1 MKVLKLIK
9 TKAAIA
15 AVAISTAVGAFLMPV
30 QAFASDGN
38 GAVWT
43 EIPQGWQN
51 HEYTAQVKVEDY
63 VIWDKDNNEIPVTYK
78 SVEYAIDDGK
88 YVDITDTM
96 VVTIDKNCHLKLRAI
111 YEDGGC
117 AFNECDIENFDLERP
132 TIDARLDGEMMYLTA
147 ADEISGVKKI
157 TVNGQDY
164 TDLKD
169 GQMCTCIKDYEQ
181 TDEYIEISSTDV
193 AGNVSKGFKIKNP
206 YFVGE
211 VQSGQ
216 EDKSLDNPDSV
227 EPTDPTKARGT
238 VTDDFVTNEREF
250 FTVDASGKTF
260 YLIVDR
266 SQSTE
271 NVYLLTEA
279 GCNDLLNFTD
289 YNGVDVQ
296 NGDVPMYEIP
306 SNRIEKVESKPETE
320 ETEEEPTEEP
330 KEENKTG
337 SPSWLVIILI
347 AAVFGGGY
355 YFIKVK
361 KTKEDLMDADEMD
374 EFDNEGAID
383 VDDSEEDEF
392 YDDED
397 DYDEEDENGADIT
410 PEALIEDEIDMDGS
424 DEIDDIEYVDLS
436 GDESNEE

>member
-1 MKVLKLIK
+1 MSILSMLRS
-9 TKAAIA
+9 KAAIA
-15 AVAISTAVGAFLMPV
+15 AVTVGTAFGAFLMPV

-63 VIWDKDNNEIPVTYK
+63 VIWDHDNKEIPVTYK

-132 TIDARLDGEMMYLTA
+132 TIDARLDGEIMYLTA
-147 ADEISGVKKI
+147 ADEISGVAKI
-157 TVNGQDY
+157 SVNGKDY

-169 GQMCTCIKDYEQ
+169 NQMCTNIKDYEQ
-181 TDEYIEISSTDV
+181 TDEYIEISATDN

-266 SQSTE
+266 SQSQE
-271 NVYLLTEA
+271 NVFLLTEA
-279 GCNDLLNFTD
+279 GVNDLLNFVD

-306 SNRIEKVESKPETE
+306 STGKTTEVTIPEN
-320 ETEEEPTEEP
+320 EEPTEEEP
-330 KEENKTG
+330 EPEMPEKKGGN
-337 SPSWLVIILI
+337 SSLIIIFAI
-347 AAVFGGGY
+347 AALFGVGY
-355 YFIKVK
+355 YFLKIKK
-361 KTKEDLMDADEMD
+361 QKDDLADAGEMD
-374 EFDNEGAID
+374 EFDTEGDIF
-383 VDDSEEDEF
+383 VDATEEEWEDEDEADEV
-392 YDDED
+392 YDED
-397 DYDEEDENGADIT
+397 VEAGADIM
-410 PEALIEDEIDMDGS
+410 PEDLVEDTSVDEM
-424 DEIDDIEYVDLS
+424 DEIDDIEYIDLS
-436 GDESNEE
+436 DESQN

>member
-1 MKVLKLIK
+1 MKVVSLIK
-9 TKAAIA
+9 SKLAIT
-15 AVAISTAVGAFLMPV
+15 AVALGTALGAFLMPV

-43 EIPQGWQN
+43 EIPQEWQN

-63 VIWDKDNNEIPVTYK
+63 VIWDKDNKEIPITYK

-132 TIDARLDGEMMYLTA
+132 TIDARLDGEIMYLTA
-147 ADEISGVKKI
+147 ADEISGVAKI
-157 TVNGQDY
+157 SVNGKDY
-164 TDLKD
+164 TELKD
-169 GQMCTCIKDYEQ
+169 NQMCTNIKDYEQ
-181 TDEYIEISSTDV
+181 TDEYIEISATDN

-306 SNRIEKVESKPETE
+306 SRGIEEKKVTPDVTD

-330 KEENKTG
+330 KETQKTG
-337 SPSWLVIILI
+337 SSSWLVIILI

-355 YFIKVK
+355 YFLKVRK
-361 KTKEDLMDADEMD
+361 NKEDLMDAGEMD
-374 EFDNEGAID
+374 EFDNEGEIA
-383 VDDSEEDEF
+383 VDDSEDEEEF

-397 DYDEEDENGADIT
+397 DYDEDEENGADIA
-410 PEALIEDEIDMDGS
+410 PEDLVEDEIDLDGS
-424 DEIDDIEYVDLS
+424 DVIDELEYVDLS
-436 GDESNEE
+436 GEDNE

>member
-9 TKAAIA
+9 TKAALA
-15 AVAISTAVGAFLMPV
+15 AVALSTVFGAFLMPV

-38 GAVWT
+38 GAVYM
-43 EIPQGWQN
+43 ELPEGWQN
-51 HEYTAQVKVEDY
+51 HEYTGMVKVEDY
-63 VIWDKDNNEIPVTYK
+63 VIWDKDNKEIPITAAEVD
-78 SVEYAIDDGK
+78 YAFDDGK
-88 YVDITDTM
+88 YVNITETM
-96 VVTIDKNCHLKLRAI
+96 QVTIDHNCKLKLRVI
-111 YEDGGC
+111 YTDGGC
-117 AFNECDIENFDLERP
+117 AYSEYDIENFDLERP
-132 TIDARLDGEMMYLTA
+132 TIDARLEGENMYLTA
-147 ADEISGVKKI
+147 ADEISGVSKI

-169 GQMCTCIKDYEQ
+169 NQMCTCIKDYEQ
-181 TDEYIEISSTDV
+181 TDEYIEISSTDN

-306 SNRIEKVESKPETE
+306 SRGIEEKKVTPEVTDETDEKPA
-320 ETEEEPTEEP
+320 EEP
-330 KEENKTG
+330 KETQKTG
-337 SPSWLVIILI
+337 SSSWLVIILI

-355 YFIKVK
+355 YFLKVRK
-361 KTKEDLMDADEMD
+361 NKEDLMDAGEMD
-374 EFDNEGAID
+374 EFDNEGEIA
-383 VDDSEEDEF
+383 VDDSEDEEEF
-392 YDDED
+392 YDDEA
-397 DYDEEDENGADIT
+397 DYDEDEENGADIA
-410 PEALIEDEIDMDGS
+410 PEDLVEDEIDLDGS
-424 DEIDDIEYVDLS
+424 DEIDELEYVDLS
-436 GDESNEE
+436 GEDNE

>member
-1 MKVLKLIK
+1 MSILSMLRS
-9 TKAAIA
+9 KAAIA
-15 AVAISTAVGAFLMPV
+15 AVTVGTAFGAFLMPV

-63 VIWDKDNNEIPVTYK
+63 VIWDHDNKEIPVTYK

-96 VVTIDKNCHLKLRAI
+96 VVTIEKNCHLKLRAI

-132 TIDARLDGEMMYLTA
+132 TIDARLDGEIMYLTA
-147 ADEISGVKKI
+147 SDEISGVAKI
-157 TVNGQDY
+157 SVNGKDY

-169 GQMCTCIKDYEQ
+169 NQMCTNIKDYEQ
-181 TDEYIEISSTDV
+181 TDEYIEISATDN

-266 SQSTE
+266 SQSQE
-271 NVYLLTEA
+271 NVFLLTEA
-279 GCNDLLNFTD
+279 GVNDLLNFVD

-306 SNRIEKVESKPETE
+306 STGKTTEVTIPEN
-320 ETEEEPTEEP
+320 EEPTEEEP
-330 KEENKTG
+330 EPEMPEKKGGN
-337 SPSWLVIILI
+337 SSLIIIFAI
-347 AAVFGGGY
+347 AALFGVGY
-355 YFIKVK
+355 YFLKIKK
-361 KTKEDLMDADEMD
+361 QKDDLADAGEMD
-374 EFDNEGAID
+374 EFDTEGDIF
-383 VDDSEEDEF
+383 VDATEEEWEDEDEADEV
-392 YDDED
+392 YDED
-397 DYDEEDENGADIT
+397 VEAGADIM
-410 PEALIEDEIDMDGS
+410 PEDLVEDTSVDEM
-424 DEIDDIEYVDLS
+424 DEIDDIEYIDLS
-436 GDESNEE
+436 DESQN

>member
-1 MKVLKLIK
+1 MKVLSLIK
-9 TKAAIA
+9 SKAALA
-15 AVAISTAVGAFLMPV
+15 AVALSTVFGAFLMPV

-38 GAVWT
+38 GAVYM
-43 EIPQGWQN
+43 EIPEGWQN
-51 HEYTAQVKVEDY
+51 HEYTGMVKVEDY
-63 VIWDKDNNEIPVTYK
+63 VIWDKDNKEIPITAAEVDYAFDDDKYK
-78 SVEYAIDDGK
+78 N
-88 YVDITDTM
+88 ITDTM
-96 VVTIDKNCHLKLRAI
+96 QVTIDHNCKLKLRVI
-111 YEDGGC
+111 YTDGGC
-117 AFNECDIENFDLERP
+117 AYSEYDIENFDLERP
-132 TIDARLDGEMMYLTA
+132 TIDARLEGENMYLTA
-147 ADEISGVKKI
+147 ADEISGVSKI

-169 GQMCTCIKDYEQ
+169 NQMCTCIKDYEQ
-181 TDEYIEISSTDV
+181 TDEYIEISSTDN

-216 EDKSLDNPDSV
+216 EDKSLDNPDSI

-250 FTVDASGKTF
+250 FTVDAQGKTF

-306 SNRIEKVESKPETE
+306 SKGIEEKKTVTTETTE
-320 ETEEEPTEEP
+320 EVVEPAEEP
-330 KEENKTG
+330 KETQK
-337 SPSWLVIILI
+337 SSSSWLVIILI

-355 YFIKVK
+355 YFLKVRK
-361 KTKEDLMDADEMD
+361 NKEDLMDAGEMD
-374 EFDNEGAID
+374 EFDNEGEYEEESEDMEVLDEEAETSE
-383 VDDSEEDEF
+383 DDF
-392 YDDED
+392 ADDE
-397 DYDEEDENGADIT
+397 EAMEGADIT
-410 PEALIEDEIDMDGS
+410 PEDLAENADTEV
-424 DEIDDIEYVDLS
+424 IDDIEYIDMS
-436 GDESNEE
+436 ENN